1 MRPLREAF
9 KLLIDLAAY
18 GDRFIAF
25 YGHINHRTV
34 LYRTLNIWITVQ
46 YRTFIKLIKSIW

>member
-46 YRTFIKLIKSIW
+46 YHTFIKLIKSIW